1 MKRMLVVLSSVVA
14 VLLLTVGAT
23 SSFGSNGHPTKHSEQ
38 VRIESWLLANQL
50 TGDLSG
56 TVKACFKLTGA
67 FKDEGGGP
75 TWSNTSYSS
84 VPSDL
89 ATKCDD
95 WTPVG
100 GYNFEPSPGMDHA
113 TLYAV
118 HTIAGKKGL
127 IFITFAGHYDLATTY
142 QGNGTW
148 VITGGTGA
156 YEKVHGEGTWTA
168 DAHTFPYIRHTEE
181 GVMWK

>member
-1 MKRMLVVLSSVVA
+1 MKRMLVILGGVA
-14 VLLLTVGAT
+14 VLLLTVGAA
-23 SSFGSNGHPTKHSEQ
+23 SSAGSNGHATKHSEQ
-38 VRIESWLLANQL
+38 VKIESWLLANQL
-50 TGDLSG
+50 AGDLSG
-56 TVKACFKLTGA
+56 TVNACFKLTGA
-67 FKDEGGGP
+67 SKDEGGDP
-75 TWSNTSYSS
+75 TWSDSSYAS

-100 GYNFEPSPGMDHA
+100 GYNFEPTPGMNHA

-127 IFITFAGHYDLATTY
+127 IFITFAGHYDLAATY

-156 YEKVHGEGTWTA
+156 YEKMHGEGTWTA
-168 DAHTFPYIRHTEE
+168 DARTFPYIRHTEE